1 MEGKSNLKS
10 VTSKGTK
17 EEVKYKLE
25 VENEELKKE
34 KNMLLVLSDII
45 SALIVYIEIPAY
57 QFAKINFYNKTLK
70 KIGGY
75 ELNAVQIQADVWKD
89 VSKAALKVAKQSGVG
104 L

>member
-1 MEGKSNLKS
+1 MEGKTNIKS

-17 EEVKYKLE
+17 EEIKYKLE

-34 KNMLLVLSDII
+34 KNLLFTLSDII

-57 QFAKINFYNKTLK
+57 QKGKVKFYNKTIQ
-70 KIGGY
+70 KIGGF

-89 VSKAALKVAKQSGVG
+89 A
-104 L
+104 